1 MYSSS
6 SSSST
11 NPQYLHD
18 VFINFRGE
26 DVRRTF
32 VSHLY
37 AVLSNAGINTFL
49 DNENLDK
56 GEEIKHELLQA
67 ISVSRISIVIFS
79 KNYTESSWCLDELEK
94 IMECRRLN
102 GQVVLPVFYD
112 VDPSVVRHQKGDFGK
127 ALEVA
132 AKSRYIIEE
141 VMVKELSKWRKV
153 LTEASNLSG
162 WHGSAFR

>member
-6 SSSST
+6 SSI

-32 VSHLY
+32 ISHLY
-37 AVLSNAGINTFL
+37 AVLTNAGINTFL
-49 DNENLDK
+49 DNEKLEK
-56 GEEIKHELLQA
+56 GEEIGHELLQA
-67 ISVSRISIVIFS
+67 ISVSHISIIVFS
-79 KNYTESSWCLDELEK
+79 KNYTESSWCLNELEK

-141 VMVKELSKWRKV
+141 VMVKELGKWRKV

-162 WHGSAFR
+162 WDGSAFR